1 MRAGTFVNF
10 NVNLQQ
16 LKDNADIHQWLAS
29 ALSPQSLNIKAQ
41 QSAGGGIGLSQ
52 AAHD

>member
-1 MRAGTFVNF
+1 MRAGAFVNF

-29 ALSPQSLNIKAQ
+29 TLSPQSLKVKAQ
-41 QSAGGGIGLSQ
+41 QSAGGRNRTKPSS
-52 AAHD
+52 A